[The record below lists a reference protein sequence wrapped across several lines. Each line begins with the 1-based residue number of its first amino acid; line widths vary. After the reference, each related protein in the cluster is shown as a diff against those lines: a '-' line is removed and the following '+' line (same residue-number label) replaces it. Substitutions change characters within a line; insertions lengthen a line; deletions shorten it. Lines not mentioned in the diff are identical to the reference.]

1 MDHTYRG
8 IPLQSFAVLA
18 LAAACFQLPMRGQAV
33 VAPATQPARTN
44 GLSSNSQQ
52 DASQITTIR
61 TYSNLVVIDV
71 VVNDPQGNP
80 IHGLKGSDFTLTENN
95 KSQAV
100 RHFEEHSEVPASD
113 IQIAPAPKLPA
124 GLFTNKSPAP
134 ANGPVNVLL
143 LDYLNTPLSSQPYAR
158 RQLLDYLDHAAP
170 GTRIAIFGLTTKL
183 IMLQGFTSD
192 MAVLKAV
199 LSAKKG
205 APQASDILSDPI
217 NGGPIGD
224 TTLSDSF
231 STNPAAVAGMLTQ
244 EDMDSINRFQ
254 ALATSFQQDM
264 LAKYTLGAF
273 DMLARYLI
281 GIPGRKNVI
290 WFSGGFP
297 LDVEPN
303 VNEADPNDS
312 VVRNDEEIRKTDNLL
327 TRAQVAVYPV
337 DARGLTTDPA
347 LNFANSLT
355 NIDSGTGAAVANSYT
370 SYLNEIAQEHETMDA
385 MAEDTGGTPFYNT
398 NGLTQAV
405 QKAIR
410 NGSNYYTLTYSP
422 SDTQWDARFRAI
434 KVKVDQ
440 PGVKLSYRN
449 GYYAVDPNDRN
460 KLNASNA
467 ATSKVQ
473 PTTMA
478 TAMMHGGPDPAEILF
493 KVRIRPADTPPVA
506 TPLTSNK
513 TNPDPKVKVE
523 GPYKEYGVDLVPD
536 PHAVSCRQDSNGDR
550 HCALEVWTYVYDR
563 DGQLLVTVGNRIYR
577 RLLPA
582 DYAKLLAGGMAF
594 HQEISVPVKGEHY
607 LRTSIHDMVSD
618 RVGAVE
624 VPVLAVARLEP
635 LQPLPAVPTATS
647 GSFANGAP
655 PDATAPAAAGAT
667 APAAGAAAPT
677 ETPSATPAVSV
688 PVSGTNVAPP
698 SNGNANSTLR
708 RRTDQPAN
716 PPANPPTAP
725 N

>member
-1 MDHTYRG
+1 M
-8 IPLQSFAVLA
+8 
-18 LAAACFQLPMRGQAV
+18 
-33 VAPATQPARTN
+33 N

-80 IHGLKGSDFTLTENN
+80 IHGLKASDFTLTENN
-95 KSQAV
+95 KLQSV
-100 RHFEEHSEVPASD
+100 KHFEEHSEVPASD
-113 IQIAPAPKLPA
+113 IQIVPAPKLPA

-143 LDYLNTPLSSQPYAR
+143 LDYLNTPLTSQPQAR
-158 RQLLDYLDHAAP
+158 RQLLDYLDKAPP

-183 IMLQGFTSD
+183 FMLQGFTSD
-192 MAVLKAV
+192 MSVLKAAI
-199 LSAKKG
+199 SAKKG

-231 STNPAAVAGMLTQ
+231 ASGTAVAGMLTQ
-244 EDMDSINRFQ
+244 EDIDSINRFQ

-264 LAKYTLGAF
+264 LAKYTLNAF

-290 WFSGGFP
+290 WYSGGFP

-337 DARGLTTDPA
+337 DARGLMTDPS
-347 LNFANSLT
+347 LNAANESE
-355 NIDSGTGAAVANSYT
+355 GGAAAATAYS
-370 SYLNEIAQEHETMDA
+370 SWLNETSQEHETMDA

-398 NGLTQAV
+398 NGLTQSI

-467 ATSKVQ
+467 ATSMVQ
-473 PTTMA
+473 PTTMV

-624 VPVLAVARLEP
+624 VPVAAVARLEP
-635 LQPLPAVPTATS
+635 LAPLPAVPTATS

-655 PDATAPAAAGAT
+655 PDATAPAAAGAG

-698 SNGNANSTLR
+698 SNGNANPTLQ
-708 RRTDQPAN
+708 RRTDQPATPPAN

>member
-1 MDHTYRG
+1 M
-8 IPLQSFAVLA
+8 
-18 LAAACFQLPMRGQAV
+18 
-33 VAPATQPARTN
+33 N

-80 IHGLKGSDFTLTENN
+80 IHGLKASDFTLTENN
-95 KSQAV
+95 KLQSV
-100 RHFEEHSEVPASD
+100 KHFEEHSEVPASD
-113 IQIAPAPKLPA
+113 IQIVPAPKLPA

-143 LDYLNTPLSSQPYAR
+143 LDYLNTPLTSQPQAR
-158 RQLLDYLDHAAP
+158 RQLLDYLDKAPP

-183 IMLQGFTSD
+183 FMLQGFTSD
-192 MAVLKAV
+192 MSALKAAI
-199 LSAKKG
+199 SAKKG

-231 STNPAAVAGMLTQ
+231 ASGTAVAGMLTQ
-244 EDMDSINRFQ
+244 EDIDSINRFQ

-264 LAKYTLGAF
+264 LAKYTLNAF

-290 WFSGGFP
+290 WYSGGFP

-337 DARGLTTDPA
+337 DARGLMTDPS
-347 LNFANSLT
+347 LNAANESE
-355 NIDSGTGAAVANSYT
+355 GGAAAATAYS
-370 SYLNEIAQEHETMDA
+370 SWLNETSQEHETMDA

-398 NGLTQAV
+398 NGLTQSI

-467 ATSKVQ
+467 ATSMVQ
-473 PTTMA
+473 PTTMV

-624 VPVLAVARLEP
+624 VPVAAVARLEP
-635 LQPLPAVPTATS
+635 LAPLPAVPTATS

-655 PDATAPAAAGAT
+655 PDATAPAGAGAG

-698 SNGNANSTLR
+698 SNGDANPTLR
-708 RRTDQPAN
+708 RRTDQPATPTAN